1 MKLIK
6 PIVRV
11 GNSAGVILPREFLHG
26 RARIEIIQK
35 PVNIKRD
42 IFEIL
47 DRYLYD
53 ILGIYLVG
61 SRTRGE
67 HSIDSDIDI
76 VVVSKNTRKKISSGK
91 YNIEIYPL
99 DSIRKT
105 LESDPITVYPRLI
118 EAKPLLNTFL
128 LNELINI
135 EITKYSFKEF
145 INACKRIIKIN
156 KEFINL
162 DKIEKERFT
171 SSKGIVYSLILRLR
185 SIYLMKCIL
194 NKKKYLFT
202 DFKNWL
208 MNKASL
214 KESEFNELYDIYKD
228 TRDDKK
234 IRKKTILIELAERL
248 INFLDKEVNSYD
260 KKRKEA

>member
-1 MKLIK
+1 MELIK
-6 PIVRV
+6 PIIRV

-26 RARIEIIQK
+26 RAKIEIIER
-35 PVNIKRD
+35 PMNIKKD

-47 DRYLYD
+47 GPYLYD
-53 ILGIYLVG
+53 VLGIYLVG
-61 SRTRGE
+61 SRARGE

-76 VVVSKNTRKKISSGK
+76 VVVSKNTRKKISSGR
-91 YNIEIYPL
+91 YNIEIYPIV
-99 DSIRKT
+99 SIRKT
-105 LESDPITVYPRLI
+105 LESDPIMIYPRLI
-118 EAKPLLNTFL
+118 EAKPLLNSFL
-128 LNELINI
+128 LNELLNI

-194 NKKKYLFT
+194 NKKKYSFI
-202 DFKNWL
+202 DFKKWL
-208 MNKASL
+208 MDKASL
-214 KESEFNELYDIYKD
+214 KEKEFNELYEIYKN

-248 INFLDKEVNSYD
+248 INFLEKEINNYD
-260 KKRKEA
+260 KKK